1 MVTKF
6 SEFSLRF
13 DRKGQ
18 LDLSDKISTGLIEI
32 RMYYNGKASY
42 KSTGYRITQDQWNK
56 KKNVP
61 KDALMLRNIQTLIS
75 EYQTFES
82 EFRAI
87 HKTFSLEALKRKD
100 QSIPEPLQKKTSFTD
115 FFREQ
120 LEGEKPLNQPSLRT
134 RTLTYDYFKEFRSE
148 VRFDEINYDLIKSFD
163 LFLHKKRKKNGD
175 PLNLNTLGKHHKHVR
190 KYISEAV
197 KYRHIASIDNPYS
210 KSNSNFK
217 IPSQPSESNYLTEE
231 ELKRFEELT
240 FEKSELL
247 LERCRDMFL
256 IACYTGLRF
265 SDVYKINPSHLLN
278 TLEGLEL
285 DYQAGKTK
293 KFGQKFLYLL
303 FDGKPQVIARKYMN
317 VNDIALFKGLV
328 NPKVNLQLKIIAKR
342 ADVPKAT
349 KFKDSRNTFANIM
362 STKVPI
368 TVVQDEMQHSMLS
381 TTQGYLKNNPE
392 FKKQALSKIKWE

>member
-6 SEFSLRF
+6 TDFSLRF

-18 LDLSDKISTGLIEI
+18 LDSNDKESTGLIEI

-56 KKNVP
+56 KKNAP
-61 KDALMLRNIQTLIS
+61 KDALMNRNIQTMIS

-87 HKTFSLEALKRKD
+87 HKSFSIEDLKRKD
-100 QSIPEPLQKKTSFTD
+100 QLIPEPPQKKTSFTD

-120 LEGEKPLNQPSLRT
+120 LEKEEPLKQPSLRT
-134 RTLTYDYFKEFRSE
+134 RRLTFDYFKEFRSE
-148 VRFDEINYDLIKSFD
+148 VSFDEINYDLMKAFNSF
-163 LFLHKKRKKNGD
+163 LYEKRKKDGK
-175 PLNLNTLGKHHKHVR
+175 PLNLNTIGKHHKHVR
-190 KYISEAV
+190 KYILEAI
-197 KYRHIASIDNPYS
+197 KCRHIASSDNPYLLLD
-210 KSNSNFK
+210 
-217 IPSQPSESNYLTEE
+217 IPKQDSEKNYLTEE
-231 ELKRFEELT
+231 ELQRFEELT

-265 SDVYKINPSHLLN
+265 SDVYRISPEHLYD

-285 DYQAGKTK
+285 NYQAGKTQ

-303 FDGKPQVIARKYMN
+303 FGGKPQQIARKYIN
-317 VNDIALFKGLV
+317 NENKALFKGLA

-342 ADVPKAT
+342 ANVQKAT

-362 STKVPI
+362 ATKVPI

-381 TTQGYLKNNPE
+381 TTQGYLIRNPE
-392 FKKQALSKIKWE
+392 FKKQALAKIKWE

>member
-6 SEFSLRF
+6 TDFSLRF

-18 LDLSDKISTGLIEI
+18 LDSNDKESTGLIEI

-56 KKNVP
+56 KKNAP
-61 KDALMLRNIQTLIS
+61 KDALMNRNIQTMIS

-87 HKTFSLEALKRKD
+87 HKSFSIEDLKRKD
-100 QSIPEPLQKKTSFTD
+100 QPVPEPPKKKTSFTD
-115 FFREQ
+115 FFREL
-120 LEGEKPLNQPSLRT
+120 LEKEVSLRQPSLRT
-134 RTLTYDYFKEFRSE
+134 RELTFYYFKEFCSE
-148 VRFDEINYDLIKSFD
+148 VSFNEVNYEFIKAFNSF
-163 LFLHKKRKKNGD
+163 LYEKRKKDGK
-175 PLNLNTLGKHHKHVR
+175 PLHLNTIAKHHRHVR
-190 KYISEAV
+190 KYILEAI
-197 KYRHIASIDNPYS
+197 KFRHIEIIDNPYLR
-210 KSNSNFK
+210 FK
-217 IPSQPSESNYLTEE
+217 IIKQDGESNYLTEE
-231 ELKRFEELT
+231 ELQRFEELT
-240 FEKSELL
+240 FSKSESL

-265 SDVYKINPSHLLN
+265 SDVYKINPSHLYD

-285 DYQAGKTK
+285 SYQAGKTQ

-303 FDGKPQVIARKYMN
+303 FGGKPQQIARKYIN
-317 VNDIALFKGLV
+317 SENKALFKGLA

-342 ADVPKAT
+342 ANVQKAT
-349 KFKDSRNTFANIM
+349 KFKDSRNTFAYIM

-368 TVVQDEMQHSMLS
+368 TVVQDEMQHSLLS
-381 TTQGYLKNNPE
+381 TTQGYLKRNPE
-392 FKKQALSKIKWE
+392 FKKKALAKIKWE

>member
-6 SEFSLRF
+6 TDFSLRF
-13 DRKGQ
+13 DRKNQ
-18 LDLSDKISTGLIEI
+18 INLNDITSTGLIEI
-32 RMYYNGKASY
+32 RMYYDGKASY
-42 KSTGYRITQDQWNK
+42 KSTGYRITSDQWIK
-56 KKNVP
+56 KKNAP
-61 KDALMLRNIQTLIS
+61 KDSFILRNIEMMIS
-75 EYQTFES
+75 ELKTFES
-82 EFRAI
+82 EYRAI
-87 HKTFSLEALKRKD
+87 NKTWCLDNFKRKD
-100 QSIPEPLQKKTSFTD
+100 KPIPDPQQKKVSFTD
-115 FFREQ
+115 FFDEQ
-120 LEGEKPLNQPSLRT
+120 LDGEKALNQPSWRT
-134 RTLTYDYFKEFRSE
+134 RKLSLEYFKEFRSE
-148 VRFDEINYDLIKSFD
+148 VRFDEINYSLIQSFN
-163 LFLHKKRKKNGD
+163 LFLHNKRKKNGK
-175 PLNLNTLGKHHKHVR
+175 PLNLNTLAKHHKHVR
-190 KYISEAV
+190 KYILEAI
-197 KYRHIASIDNPYS
+197 KFRHIASIDNPYS

-240 FEKSELL
+240 FEKSESL

-265 SDVYKINPSHLLN
+265 SDVYKINPSHLFN

-293 KFGQKFLYLL
+293 KFGQKFLHLL
-303 FDGKPQVIARKYMN
+303 FGGKPQQIAKKYMN
-317 VNDIALFKGLV
+317 VQDKALFKGLA

-342 ADVPKAT
+342 ANVPKAT

-368 TVVQDEMQHSMLS
+368 TVVQDEMQYSMLS
-381 TTQGYLKNNPE
+381 TTQGYLKNNLE

>member
-6 SEFSLRF
+6 TEFSLRF

-18 LDLSDKISTGLIEI
+18 LDLNDKTSTGLIEI

-87 HKTFSLEALKRKD
+87 QKTFSLKDLKRKD
-100 QSIPEPLQKKTSFTD
+100 QSIPEPPQKKTSFID

-120 LEGEKPLNQPSLRT
+120 LEGEKALNQPSLRT
-134 RTLTYDYFKEFRSE
+134 RTLTFDYFKEFCPE
-148 VRFDEINYDLIKSFD
+148 VSFDEINYDLIKSFD

-175 PLNLNTLGKHHKHVR
+175 PLNLNTLGKHHKQVR

-197 KYRHIASIDNPYS
+197 KYRHIAIIDNPYS

-240 FEKSELL
+240 FEKSESL

-265 SDVYKINPSHLLN
+265 SDVYRINPSHLFN

-293 KFGQKFLYLL
+293 KFGQKFLHLL
-303 FDGKPQVIARKYMN
+303 FGGKPQQIARKYMN
-317 VNDIALFKGLV
+317 VQDKALFKGLA

-342 ADVPKAT
+342 ANVPKAT

>member
-6 SEFSLRF
+6 TDFSLRF

-18 LDLSDKISTGLIEI
+18 LDSNDKESTGLIEI

-42 KSTGYRITQDQWNK
+42 KSTGYRVTQDQWNK
-56 KKNVP
+56 KKNAP
-61 KDALMLRNIQTLIS
+61 KDALMNRNIQTMIS

-87 HKTFSLEALKRKD
+87 HKSFSIEDLKRKD
-100 QSIPEPLQKKTSFTD
+100 QPIPEPPQKKTSFTD

-120 LEGEKPLNQPSLRT
+120 LEKEEPLKQPSLRT
-134 RTLTYDYFKEFRSE
+134 RRLTFDYFKEFRSE
-148 VRFDEINYDLIKSFD
+148 VSFDEINYDLMKAFNSF
-163 LFLHKKRKKNGD
+163 LYEKRKKNGK
-175 PLNLNTLGKHHKHVR
+175 PLNLNTIGKHHKHVR
-190 KYISEAV
+190 KYILEAI
-197 KYRHIASIDNPYS
+197 KCRHIASSDNPYLLLD
-210 KSNSNFK
+210 
-217 IPSQPSESNYLTEE
+217 IPKQDSEKNYLTEE
-231 ELKRFEELT
+231 ELQRFEELT

-265 SDVYKINPSHLLN
+265 SDVYRISPEHLYD

-285 DYQAGKTK
+285 NYQAGKTQ

-303 FDGKPQVIARKYMN
+303 FGGKPQQIARKYIN
-317 VNDIALFKGLV
+317 NENKALFKGLA

-342 ADVPKAT
+342 ANVQKAT

-362 STKVPI
+362 ATKVPI

-381 TTQGYLKNNPE
+381 TTQGYLIRNPE
-392 FKKQALSKIKWE
+392 FKKQALAKIKWE

>member
-6 SEFSLRF
+6 TEFSLRF

-18 LDLSDKISTGLIEI
+18 LDFNDKTSTGLIEI
-32 RMYYNGKASY
+32 RMYYNSKASY

-61 KDALMLRNIQTLIS
+61 KDALMLRNIQMLIS

-87 HKTFSLEALKRKD
+87 HKTFSLEDLKRKD
-100 QSIPEPLQKKTSFTD
+100 QSIPEPPHKKTSFID
-115 FFREQ
+115 FFSEQ
-120 LEGEKPLNQPSLRT
+120 LEGEKALNQPSLRT

-163 LFLHKKRKKNGD
+163 SFLHKKRKKNGD

-190 KYISEAV
+190 KYILEAV
-197 KYRHIASIDNPYS
+197 KYRHLINIDNPYLD
-210 KSNSNFK
+210 FK

-231 ELKRFEELT
+231 ELKRFEELI
-240 FEKSELL
+240 FEKSESL

-265 SDVYKINPSHLLN
+265 SDVYKISPSHLFN

-285 DYQAGKTK
+285 EYQAGKTK

-303 FDGKPQVIARKYMN
+303 FDGKPQDIARRYMN
-317 VNDIALFKGLV
+317 VEDKALFKGLA

-342 ADVPKAT
+342 ANVPKAT

>member
-6 SEFSLRF
+6 ADFSLRF

-18 LDLSDKISTGLIEI
+18 LDANDKESTGLIEI

-56 KKNVP
+56 KKNAP
-61 KDALMLRNIQTLIS
+61 KDALMNRNIQTMIS

-87 HKTFSLEALKRKD
+87 HKTFSIEDLKRKD
-100 QSIPEPLQKKTSFTD
+100 QPVPEPPQKKTSFTD

-120 LEGEKPLNQPSLRT
+120 LDIEKPLKQPSLRT
-134 RTLTYDYFKEFRSE
+134 RRLTFDYFKEFRSE
-148 VRFDEINYDLIKSFD
+148 VSFDEINNDLIKAFNS
-163 LFLHKKRKKNGD
+163 FLHEKRKKNGK
-175 PLNLNTLGKHHKHVR
+175 PLNLNTIAKHHKHVR
-190 KYISEAV
+190 KYILEAI
-197 KYRHIASIDNPYS
+197 KSRHIAIIDNPYLHI
-210 KSNSNFK
+210 K
-217 IPSQPSESNYLTEE
+217 IPKQDSESNYLTEE
-231 ELKRFEELT
+231 ELQRFEELT
-240 FEKSELL
+240 FSESELL
-247 LERCRDMFL
+247 LERSRDMFL

-265 SDVYKINPSHLLN
+265 SDVYKINPTHLYN

-285 DYQAGKTK
+285 NYQAGKTQ

-303 FDGKPQVIARKYMN
+303 FGGKPQQIARKYIN
-317 VNDIALFKGLV
+317 SENKALFKGLT

-342 ADVPKAT
+342 ANVQKAT

-368 TVVQDEMQHSMLS
+368 TVVQDEMQHSLLS
-381 TTQGYLKNNPE
+381 TTQGYLKRNPE
-392 FKKQALSKIKWE
+392 FKKKALAKIKWE

>member
-6 SEFSLRF
+6 TDFSLRF

-18 LDLSDKISTGLIEI
+18 LDSNDKESTGLIEI

-61 KDALMLRNIQTLIS
+61 KDALMNRNIQTMIS

-87 HKTFSLEALKRKD
+87 HKTFSIEDLKQKD
-100 QSIPEPLQKKTSFTD
+100 QPVPEPAQKKTSFTD

-120 LEGEKPLNQPSLRT
+120 LEAEVPLRQPSWRT
-134 RTLTYDYFKEFRSE
+134 RELTFYYFKEFRSE
-148 VRFDEINYDLIKSFD
+148 VSFDEINYDLIKAFNS
-163 LFLHKKRKKNGD
+163 FLHKKRKKNGS
-175 PLNLNTLGKHHKHVR
+175 PLNLNTIAKHHRHVR
-190 KYISEAV
+190 KYILEAI
-197 KYRHIASIDNPYS
+197 KFRHIEIIDNPYLR
-210 KSNSNFK
+210 FK
-217 IPSQPSESNYLTEE
+217 IIKQDGESNYLTEE
-231 ELKRFEELT
+231 ELQRFEELT
-240 FEKSELL
+240 FSKSESL

-265 SDVYKINPSHLLN
+265 SDVYKINPSHLYD

-285 DYQAGKTK
+285 SYQAGKTQ

-303 FDGKPQVIARKYMN
+303 FGGKPQEIARKYIN
-317 VNDIALFKGLV
+317 SDNKALFKGLA

-342 ADVPKAT
+342 ANVQKAT

-368 TVVQDEMQHSMLS
+368 TVVQDEMQHSLLS
-381 TTQGYLKNNPE
+381 TTQGYLKKNPE
-392 FKKQALSKIKWE
+392 FKKKALAKIKWE